1 MRWFSGEAEAKAE
14 ASVDRDK
21 GSEIGTSRE
30 APGAADDAS
39 RGNGMIGPIR
49 P

>member
-14 ASVDRDK
+14 ASVERDN
-21 GSEIGTSRE
+21 GGAIGTSRE
-30 APGAADDAS
+30 APGAGDDAS
-39 RGNGMIGPIR
+39 TGNGMIGPIR